1 MNSETWHFVTVDIEV
16 TVVVVVVLVT
26 VMIGTSGVV
35 KTK

>member
-1 MNSETWHFVTVDIEV
+1 MNSETWHFVAVDIEV

-26 VMIGTSGVV
+26 MMIGTSGVV

>member
-1 MNSETWHFVTVDIEV
+1 MNSETWHFVAVDIEV

>member
-26 VMIGTSGVV
+26 MMIGTSGVV